1 MSDHEDIQTGSD
13 PVDPAE
19 YRQQSPSAGRNKDAI
34 ADVLA
39 KLLPDSARVLEIA
52 SGSGEHGLAV
62 VTKRPDLNWQPSDQ
76 DLNARMSINAWRIE
90 AEDRIEPALELDV
103 TEASWEQDLGP
114 FNAVFC
120 ANMIHIAPWAAAQG
134 LFRGA
139 SELLDGS
146 GLLILY
152 GPFMEG
158 DRTAPSNLDFD
169 ASLKSRNPEWGVR
182 DLGAVDTLARQ
193 NGFTRSERIQMPANN
208 LILVFTPGAV

>member
-1 MSDHEDIQTGSD
+1 
-13 PVDPAE
+13 
-19 YRQQSPSAGRNKDAI
+19 
-34 ADVLA
+34 
-39 KLLPDSARVLEIA
+39 
-52 SGSGEHGLAV
+52 
-62 VTKRPDLNWQPSDQ
+62 
-76 DLNARMSINAWRIE
+76 MSINAWRIE